1 MKIGLAAVE
10 INNQIRK
17 KINQALDEGM
27 IGGGRFIKEFEEKF
41 AKYIGVKYAVF
52 VSNGTV
58 ADSLAVAAV
67 MDGKRDEVI
76 MPALTFV
83 AQPNA
88 VLHAGLKPIFVDVNQ
103 YGQIDPKEVEKKI
116 NKKTLAIFVTHLL
129 GRVAD
134 LSELS
139 LLAEKKKVY
148 LLEDCCEALGAKFNW
163 YKVGGFGSIGTFSFY
178 ASHHISTG
186 EGGMCVT
193 NDRQIYDKLVS
204 LRNHGRKSDKIEDV
218 FTFEQVGWNAKG
230 TNLQAAIGS
239 VMIDK
244 LDKIIEKRRK
254 NIEYL
259 GGWWLE
265 EQDGE
270 YASPHCFPIFT
281 EKRDEMIKKLFEQGI
296 EARPLMASIPT
307 QCPAYIKRKIKGNF
321 KWADWLGYF
330 GLFVPCHQNLTKE
343 QLKYLKDKIN
353 EFNR

>member
-1 MKIGLAAVE
+1 MKIGLAAVTV
-10 INNQIRK
+10 NKQIRK

-52 VSNGTV
+52 VANGTL
-58 ADSLAVAAV
+58 ADTLAVAAIK
-67 MDGKRDEVI
+67 DGKRNEVI

-88 VLHAGLKPIFVDVNQ
+88 VLHAGLKPVFVDVNQ
-103 YGQIDPKEVEKKI
+103 YGQIDPEEVKKKI
-116 NKKTLAIFVTHLL
+116 NRKTLAIFATHLL
-129 GRVAD
+129 GRTAD
-134 LSELS
+134 VERLSFI
-139 LLAEKKKVY
+139 AREKKIH
-148 LLEDCCEALGAKFNW
+148 LLEDCCEALGAEL
-163 YKVGGFGSIGTFSFY
+163 YQEKVGSFGTVGTFSFY

-186 EGGMCVT
+186 EGGMCTT
-193 NDRQIYDKLVS
+193 NDPKVYKRLIS
-204 LRNHGRKSDKIEDV
+204 LRNHGRRSDAIEDV
-218 FTFEQVGWNAKG
+218 FTFDEVGWNAKG

-244 LDKIIEKRRK
+244 LDKIVEKRRK

-270 YASPHCFPIFT
+270 HASPHCFPIFT
-281 EKRDEMIKKLFEQGI
+281 QNRDEAIKSLFAQGI

-307 QCPAYIKRKIKGNF
+307 QCPAYMGKKEKYP
-321 KWADWLGYF
+321 WADWLGAM
-330 GLFVPCHQNLTKE
+330 GLFVPCHQNLSKA
-343 QLKYLKDKIN
+343 QLKYLREKIIGI
-353 EFNR
+353 